1 MKKIDLAQIKTKP
14 SLVNMEEAEIRAVED
29 LYTRSEDLNVTQVAE
44 ITPATTTIT
53 MATTVNHNSSLKNQ
67 IKKTV
72 PQMKKLLFAK
82 FVTNTNIVLLNVGT
96 YTTITLKRI
105 HRP

>member
-1 MKKIDLAQIKTKP
+1 MKKLDLAQFKTKP
-14 SLVNMEEAEIRAVED
+14 SLVNMEEAEIKAVED
-29 LYTRSEDLNVTQVAE
+29 LHTGAEDLNATQVAE
-44 ITPATTTIT
+44 ITPTTTTIT
-53 MATTVNHNSSLKNQ
+53 MATTVNHNNSLKNQ

-82 FVTNTNIVLLNVGT
+82 YVINANIVLLNVGT
-96 YTTITLKRI
+96 DTTITMKRI